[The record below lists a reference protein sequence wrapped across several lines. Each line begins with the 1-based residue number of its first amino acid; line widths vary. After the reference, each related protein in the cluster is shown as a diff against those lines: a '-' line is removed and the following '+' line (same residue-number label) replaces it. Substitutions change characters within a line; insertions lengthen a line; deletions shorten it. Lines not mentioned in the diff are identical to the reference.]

1 MKKKRY
7 IVMLIIIILL
17 VIIDQA
23 SKMVVNNYF
32 ADSQTIIKN
41 IISIEKVENEGFAF
55 GFNKENIQNII
66 LSIFVILVIIK
77 FLIKHEKHVN
87 KLVIICMSMIIA
99 GGIGNLIDRIFRGA
113 VFDFIKL
120 GINFPVFN
128 FADIFIFIGWIIYI
142 IYLLIF
148 AFKTV

>member
-128 FADIFIFIGWIIYI
+128 FADIFIFIGWIIYM

-148 AFKTV
+148 AFRTV

>member
-23 SKMVVNNYF
+23 SKLVVNNYF
-32 ADSQTIIKN
+32 ADSQIIIKN

-66 LSIFVILVIIK
+66 LSIFVIIVIIK

-120 GINFPVFN
+120 GINFPIFN
-128 FADIFIFIGWIIYI
+128 FADIFIFIGWIIYM

-148 AFKTV
+148 AFRTV

>member
-1 MKKKRY
+1 MKKRY
-7 IVMLIIIILL
+7 IVMIIIIILL
-17 VIIDQA
+17 VLVDQ
-23 SKMVVNNYF
+23 SVKILVHNNF
-32 ADSQTIIKN
+32 SDTQVLIKN

-55 GFNKENIQNII
+55 GFNKENVQNII
-66 LSIFVILVIIK
+66 LSVFVIIFIIK
-77 FLIKHEKHVN
+77 YLIKYEKHIN
-87 KLVIICMSMIIA
+87 KLVFVCMSMIIA

-128 FADIFIFIGWIIYI
+128 FADIFIFIGWIIYM

>member
-128 FADIFIFIGWIIYI
+128 FADIFIFIGWIIYVV
-142 IYLLIF
+142 YLMIF
-148 AFKTV
+148 AFRTI

>member
-1 MKKKRY
+1 MKNKKN
-7 IVMLIIIILL
+7 IIMIIIILVL
-17 VIIDQA
+17 ILIDQGTKLIV
-23 SKMVVNNYF
+23 SNTFEESHVLIENV
-32 ADSQTIIKN
+32 
-41 IISIEKVENEGFAF
+41 ISIEKVKNEGIAF
-55 GFNKENIQNII
+55 GFNKDNIQNIF
-66 LSIFVILVIIK
+66 LSIFVIIIMIKFIIKHDKHTNMLVIVC
-77 FLIKHEKHVN
+77 L
-87 KLVIICMSMIIA
+87 SMIIA

-128 FADIFIFIGWIIYI
+128 FADIFIFIGWIIYV

>member
-7 IVMLIIIILL
+7 IVMLIIITLL

-23 SKMVVNNYF
+23 SKIVVNNYF
-32 ADSQTIIKN
+32 ADSQIVKN

-128 FADIFIFIGWIIYI
+128 FADIFIFIGWIIYM

>member
-7 IVMLIIIILL
+7 IVRLIIIILL